1 MASYVDVTNT
11 LDFAVS
17 FKPSSAFPIDSRT
30 MFGSYESAQAAAQTA
45 VNAGSSESIYYFGM
59 PLTVFAN
66 DEATMYIIN
75 GDKTLKEV
83 GKMTYG
89 DDKSVVLDANSG
101 KLSLKSFGVE
111 YYAYNDADTIIESGD
126 YTYPD
131 NMPLDPVDGAFVQ
144 IGETWY
150 KYSDGSWAE
159 SETAGS
165 SVPYY
170 TLTTGWKAGLE
181 PRVIGDSSSGF
192 ALAWYEP
199 STTTVEGLQSTLGT
213 LQTAL
218 GELTNRVGVAEND
231 IDAVEGRVGAVE
243 QSINTLNGEAATPG
257 SVKNTVNAAI
267 AEVVAGADT
276 SFDTLKEIADWISSH
291 SDSASAMNSAIVG
304 NTNAINALGTL
315 VGEIPEG
322 ATSNTVV
329 EYIAEAIDDV
339 EDTLG
344 TAAYANTTDFAT
356 AAQGAK
362 ADSAVQS
369 VIAGD
374 TNGYIKV
381 DNVAVK
387 VYEAPVASTSVSGT
401 IKVDGTSLTVVDGVA
416 SVLAIDAA
424 KVTNLNTTI
433 GGVVDE
439 KIEALDLSNT
449 YLPKSDVV
457 ASGDLNASVDD
468 ASDLKAASEKALVN
482 SLTWKTSM

>member
-1 MASYVDVTNT
+1 M
-11 LDFAVS
+11 
-17 FKPSSAFPIDSRT
+17 
-30 MFGSYESAQAAAQTA
+30 
-45 VNAGSSESIYYFGM
+45 
-59 PLTVFAN
+59 
-66 DEATMYIIN
+66 
-75 GDKTLKEV
+75 
-83 GKMTYG
+83 
-89 DDKSVVLDANSG
+89 
-101 KLSLKSFGVE
+101 
-111 YYAYNDADTIIESGD
+111 
-126 YTYPD
+126 
-131 NMPLDPVDGAFVQ
+131 
-144 IGETWY
+144 
-150 KYSDGSWAE
+150 
-159 SETAGS
+159 
-165 SVPYY
+165 
-170 TLTTGWKAGLE
+170 
-181 PRVIGDSSSGF
+181 
-192 ALAWYEP
+192 
-199 STTTVEGLQSTLGT
+199 
-213 LQTAL
+213 
-218 GELTNRVGVAEND
+218 
-231 IDAVEGRVGAVE
+231 
-243 QSINTLNGEAATPG
+243 
-257 SVKNTVNAAI
+257 
-267 AEVVAGADT
+267 VAGADA

-416 SVLAIDAA
+416 SVLAVDAT